1 MKRSFLSL
9 ILLCACVFLTRAA
22 VTDTIVVPSANIP
35 VAAKVT
41 VITPDAAAADATA
54 RFPAV
59 YMLNGYGGDNTSW
72 TKIRPDL
79 GALADRY
86 GMIFILPSGL
96 DSWYWDSPVKPELK
110 METYMTSDLVPYI
123 DSHYPTDAR
132 PSRRAITGLS
142 MGGHGA
148 FWLGLRHPDIWRNIG
163 SMSGGLDIK
172 PFPNRWT
179 MKDKLGTIEQ
189 YPDNWVNYSAIS
201 LVPSVQ
207 PGTFNI
213 TFDCG
218 VDDFFAEVNRDMHR
232 ALLKAGIAH
241 DYTERPGAHT
251 MQYWGNSILYHLLF
265 FNEAFSK

>member
-41 VITPDAAAADATA
+41 VITPDAAADDTA

-86 GMIFILPSGL
+86 GMIFVLPSGL
-96 DSWYWDSPVKPELK
+96 DSWYWDS
-110 METYMTSDLVPYI
+110 
-123 DSHYPTDAR
+123 

-201 LVPSVQ
+201 LIPSVQ

-218 VDDFFAEVNRDMHR
+218 IDDFFAEVNRDMHR